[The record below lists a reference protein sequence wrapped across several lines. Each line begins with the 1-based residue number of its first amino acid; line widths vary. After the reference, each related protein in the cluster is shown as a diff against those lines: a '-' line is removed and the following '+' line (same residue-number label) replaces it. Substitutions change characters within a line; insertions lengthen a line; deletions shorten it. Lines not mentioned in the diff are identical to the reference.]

1 MNIYFFLYIF
11 LITIKSLF
19 IYMLYTL
26 EYNTYEYKGDNIM
39 FYGRKQELNILEK
52 EYLKPNSLCSIYG
65 TRRIGKTQVFKVNA
79 VYYALNCNKFK
90 KMQFSL

>member
-1 MNIYFFLYIF
+1 
-11 LITIKSLF
+11 
-19 IYMLYTL
+19 MLYTL

-65 TRRIGKTQVFKVNA
+65 TRRIGKTSLINEFIK
-79 VYYALNCNKFK
+79 NKKFL
-90 KMQFSL
+90 SVRWCRE